1 MATSN
6 NNTYNDT
13 ISISKMLTGL
23 MSEADMPLFTEA
35 QQKALS
41 FCPKIPAA
49 LSILGSSALCYHVVR
64 EIRKRQLTTIHP
76 NIIWKISSH
85 LNLGM
90 GIANFFA
97 ALAFFFT
104 TWPIPRELR
113 SEGNLAIGTQGTCS
127 TQGFFIQLGSMTAAM
142 YNAALAFFYFL
153 TINRKWNGSQLLKM
167 QPFFHIN
174 AILWGLGTAI
184 ACLALTLFNDTGW
197 CCWIRAAPLDCK
209 ETFWYGSEGTCTR
222 GDNATIYKLALYYI
236 PVWMAIIIVTA
247 FMICI
252 FLKIRDQ
259 EQRMAQFGN
268 GSNQHSLRNAKR
280 FARQATLFAG
290 AFYATWLF
298 PTIYNLILA
307 FGGPIYF
314 SMLFLNAISLPM
326 QGFLNFI
333 VYIHPRYKQYMKK
346 HPNTSCVCLYSWVL
360 MLCEEFLVASTT
372 SETEGLS
379 GSEENGT
386 SGNNTQSAIQ
396 AT

>member
-1 MATSN
+1 MATTSN
-6 NNTYNDT
+6 IDNEI
-13 ISISKMLTGL
+13 ISTMLRGL
-23 MSEADMPLFTEA
+23 MTEANVSLFTEA
-35 QQKALS
+35 QQTALS
-41 FCPKIPAA
+41 VCPKIPAA
-49 LSILGSSALCYHVVR
+49 LSILGSSALCYHVIR
-64 EIRKRQLTTIHP
+64 EIRKRQLTSIHP
-76 NIIWKISSH
+76 NIIWATSSH

-90 GIANFFA
+90 GMSNLVA

-104 TWPIPRELR
+104 TWPIPVELS
-113 SEGNLAIGTQGTCS
+113 SEANRAFGTQGTCS

-153 TINRKWNGSQLLKM
+153 TINRKWNGSQLLKV
-167 QPFFHIN
+167 QPFFHIH
-174 AILWGLGTAI
+174 ALLWGLGTAV
-184 ACLALTLFNDTGW
+184 ACLVLTLFNDTGW
-197 CCWIRAAPLDCK
+197 CCWIRAAPLDCQ
-209 ETFWYGSEGTCTR
+209 ETFWYGTEGTCTR
-222 GDNATIYKLALYYI
+222 GDNATIYKLVLYYI
-236 PVWMAIIIVTA
+236 PVWLAIVIVTA

-268 GSNQHSLRNAKR
+268 GSNNPNSLRNAKR

-326 QGFLNFI
+326 QGILNFI
-333 VYIHPRYKQYMKK
+333 VYIHPRYKQYRKK
-346 HPNTSCVCLYSWVL
+346 HPNTSCICLYSWVL
-360 MLCEEFLVASTT
+360 MLCDEFLVASTT
-372 SETEGLS
+372 SETEDLS